1 MIRISKE
8 TIGGNV
14 RKCSEDDANE
24 VNIAEDIDDGHI
36 CCDGDECLLPEWAAD
51 DQ

>member
-8 TIGGNV
+8 TIGGNI
-14 RKCSEDDANE
+14 SHDDDAPDINE
-24 VNIAEDIDDGHI
+24 GEDIGHI
-36 CCDGDECLLPEWAAD
+36 CCDGDECQLPEWAAD